1 MTRLPPGSTLTD
13 TLFPSTTLF
22 RSGGWSR
29 PVVAGS
35 GSEDYAHWWS
45 TLGDPMLEAL
55 VDEAL
60 AENLDLYQAVARVD
74 EARAVRDRV
83 AGGRAPVVEA
93 GASVNRRRQSANGS
107 LPIAAIPG
115 MDRSEEHT
123 SELQS
128 LMRISY
134 AVFRLNKQTNITTI
148 QTTHSQAP
156 LLY

>member
-1 MTRLPPGSTLTD
+1 MVACTVGPTYREPPPVAIG
-13 TLFPSTTLF
+13 
-22 RSGGWSR
+22 GGWSL

-93 GASVNRRRQSANGS
+93 GARGNRRRPSANGS
-107 LPIAAIPG
+107 LPIPAIP
-115 MDRSEEHT
+115 RHHR
-123 SELQS
+123 QS
-128 LMRISY
+128 G
-134 AVFRLNKQTNITTI
+134 VGGKQ
-148 QTTHSQAP
+148 
-156 LLY
+156 

>member
-1 MTRLPPGSTLTD
+1 MVACTVGPTYREPPPVAIG
-13 TLFPSTTLF
+13 
-22 RSGGWSR
+22 GGWSL

-115 MDRSEEHT
+115 MDNTQHIHDVGFRSEEHT
-123 SELQS
+123 SELQAMKRS
-128 LMRISY
+128 SY
-134 AVFRLNKQTNITTI
+134 T
-148 QTTHSQAP
+148 
-156 LLY
+156 

>member
-1 MTRLPPGSTLTD
+1 MIRRPPRSTRTD
-13 TLFPSTTLF
+13 TLFPFTTLF
-22 RSGGWSR
+22 RS
-29 PVVAGS
+29 
-35 GSEDYAHWWS
+35 
-45 TLGDPMLEAL
+45 L

-115 MDRSEEHT
+115 MDTTQTITDVGRSEE
-123 SELQS
+123 
-128 LMRISY
+128 R
-134 AVFRLNKQTNITTI
+134 R
-148 QTTHSQAP
+148 
-156 LLY
+156 

>member
-1 MTRLPPGSTLTD
+1 MVACTVGPTYREPPPVAIG
-13 TLFPSTTLF
+13 
-22 RSGGWSR
+22 GGWSL

-60 AENLDLYQAVARVD
+60 AENLDPYQAVARVD

-93 GASVNRRRQSANGS
+93 GASVNRRRHSATGS
-107 LPIAAIPG
+107 LPIHANPG
-115 MDRSEEHT
+115 RGPPTPTPHDRFPATAE
-123 SELQS
+123 QP
-128 LMRISY
+128 R
-134 AVFRLNKQTNITTI
+134 NTT
-148 QTTHSQAP
+148 
-156 LLY
+156 